1 MLYNGDTSQ
10 LGGKWH
16 SGVKIAKAEIAW
28 TRASGCW
35 NDCLFRTAPARL
47 NCENHSVV
55 GDLPSDWTAAYLI
68 LTDEPGLV
76 YTSKVVFS
84 E

>member
-1 MLYNGDTSQ
+1 MPLP
-10 LGGKWH
+10 
-16 SGVKIAKAEIAW
+16 VW

-47 NCENHSVV
+47 NRENDSVV

-68 LTDEPGLV
+68 LTDEAGLV